1 MRKTVIKLAPVKDV
15 DPTRKISLTVN
26 GQAVEREVSVRMLLS
41 DFIRHELGL
50 TGTHVGCEH
59 GICGACTVI
68 IDGKSSRS
76 CTMLAVQADGIGLRT
91 IESVADD
98 DGGLHPIQQAFQD
111 CHALQCGYCTPGMI
125 MNVLSEFEST
135 TKIDT
140 SDEGIRELL
149 SGNLCRCTGYA
160 NIVEAVRTA
169 AERLGKS

>member
-1 MRKTVIKLAPVKDV
+1 MKTVRKLVPVKDV

-169 AERLGKS
+169 AERLGKI

>member
-1 MRKTVIKLAPVKDV
+1 
-15 DPTRKISLTVN
+15 
-26 GQAVEREVSVRMLLS
+26 LLS

>member
-1 MRKTVIKLAPVKDV
+1 MKTVRKLVPVKDV

>member
-1 MRKTVIKLAPVKDV
+1 MKTVRKLVPVKDV

-91 IESVADD
+91 IESVADEN
-98 DGGLHPIQQAFQD
+98 GGLHPIQQAFQD